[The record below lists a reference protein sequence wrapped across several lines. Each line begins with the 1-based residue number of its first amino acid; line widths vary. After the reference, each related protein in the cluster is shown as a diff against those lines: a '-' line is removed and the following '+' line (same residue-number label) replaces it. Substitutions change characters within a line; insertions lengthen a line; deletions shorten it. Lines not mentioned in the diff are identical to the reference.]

1 MRHSPG
7 ESIWLYG
14 IHDAHGEQLMLESG
28 KTGWIVCS
36 EVVGHD
42 PGDFSG
48 RCFLGYR
55 LHKLGVICRLSNGR
69 YPLGT
74 IPARQHH
81 ERFCAPLCELR
92 QRQPRV

>member
-1 MRHSPG
+1 
-7 ESIWLYG
+7 
-14 IHDAHGEQLMLESG
+14 MLESG

-74 IPARQHH
+74 IRRTPASREILRAVVQTSS
-81 ERFCAPLCELR
+81 APA
-92 QRQPRV
+92 QDVTS